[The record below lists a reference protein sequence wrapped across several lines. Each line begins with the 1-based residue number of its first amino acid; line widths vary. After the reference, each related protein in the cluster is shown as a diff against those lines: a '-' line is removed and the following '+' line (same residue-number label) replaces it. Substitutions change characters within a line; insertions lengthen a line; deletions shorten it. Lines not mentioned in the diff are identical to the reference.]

1 MFIKFVL
8 GLCRLLFKGSWYLFF
23 KSRYQNNT
31 DKAIKLQ
38 NLLLD
43 ESNIYGSIIFLE
55 QEKERSYNEKI
66 NRLSEELLKYIDE
79 GKNSGNLDYLNCAV
93 VKFKNK
99 YKDGIKI

>member
-43 ESNIYGSIIFLE
+43 ESNIYGSIIFFRAG
-55 QEKERSYNEKI
+55 KRKI
-66 NRLSEELLKYIDE
+66 
-79 GKNSGNLDYLNCAV
+79 V
-93 VKFKNK
+93 
-99 YKDGIKI
+99 